1 MTSTEE
7 IENLIKPLLLT
18 NISFN
23 LEGKKLKAGKLILF
37 SIRDF
42 FCVFTL
48 IDAAK
53 NRKVVYEVPYP
64 FELTA
69 SGNSLIFNYTVD
81 AFCEKSLDIQSIVK
95 EICPKKTTK
104 LFNKKLVILS
114 NI

>member
-7 IENLIKPLLLT
+7 LENLVKPLLLT

-23 LEGKKLKAGKLILF
+23 LEGKKLKSGKLILF

-48 IDAAK
+48 IDSIK
-53 NRKVVYEVPYP
+53 SRRVIYEVPYP
-64 FELTA
+64 FTLT
-69 SGNSLIFNYTVD
+69 STNDGLVFNYTLE
-81 AFCEKSLDIQSIVK
+81 AFCEKSLNIQSLVN
-95 EICPKKTTK
+95 EVCPKKTTK
-104 LFNKKLVILS
+104 LFNKKLVIHS